1 MVRSARILVLLLLH
15 AMYALASPNDTTALT
30 PAVNRLSTL
39 GDSLLRGRSAETR
52 TAAQLAFA
60 GLIDSILSSPSGMHL
75 SFHQVRALSVA
86 ESPDK
91 NIRMLTWMLRA
102 GEETDPVFHFSGYI
116 LCRQNT
122 KSAWNRRI
130 LRDSG
135 VRNRDSLAFLRNGPE
150 EWTGGICYGIAQSR
164 TKTTNTYLL
173 LYWCP
178 QSKTISRKIA
188 ETFQLRNGL
197 PVFGVPAIKAGG
209 KSRSRLVFDFNAQ
222 ASMTLRFDE
231 RMNKVIMDHLSPSD
245 PRPEA
250 KDQYQLY
257 GPDLSYDALSPDKGT
272 WLLIRNIDVR
282 NR

>member
-1 MVRSARILVLLLLH
+1 MPRSTCFIVLLLLH
-15 AMYALASPNDTTALT
+15 AFIAQANQSDTTALN
-30 PAVNRLSTL
+30 PAVNRLCTL
-39 GDSLLRGRSAETR
+39 GDSLLRGRSTETR
-52 TAAQLAFA
+52 SSAQQAFA
-60 GLIDSILSSPSGMHL
+60 LLMDSILSTQTGALL
-75 SFHQVRALSVA
+75 SFHQVKALSVA
-86 ESPDK
+86 ESPDRK
-91 NIRMLTWMLRA
+91 IRILSWMLRA
-102 GEETDPVFHFSGYI
+102 GAETDPRFRYFGYI
-116 LCRQNT
+116 LYREDPKT
-122 KSAWNRRI
+122 TWNVRI
-130 LRDSG
+130 LQDSG
-135 VRNRDSLAFLRNGPE
+135 LRDRDSLVFLRNGPE

-164 TKTTNTYLL
+164 HKATTTYLL

-197 PVFGVPAIKAGG
+197 PVFGVQAIKAGG
-209 KSRSRLVFDFNAQ
+209 KMRSRLVFDFNAQ

-257 GPDLSYDALSPDKGT
+257 GPDLSYDALSPDKGA

>member
-1 MVRSARILVLLLLH
+1 MLRSTRILVLLLLYVFH
-15 AMYALASPNDTTALT
+15 AHANQNDTTALT
-30 PAVNRLSTL
+30 PGVSRLCTL
-39 GDSLLRGRSAETR
+39 GDSLLRGRSTETR
-52 TAAQLAFA
+52 NIAHQAFA
-60 GLIDSILSSPSGMHL
+60 LLIDSILSTPSGTRL
-75 SFHQVRALSVA
+75 SFHQVRALSIA
-86 ESPDK
+86 ESTDK
-91 NIRMLTWMLRA
+91 KIRFISWMLRG
-102 GEETDPVFHFSGYI
+102 GEETDPNFRFFGYI
-116 LCRQNT
+116 LYRQDP
-122 KSAWNRRI
+122 KSAWNVRLLQDSG
-130 LRDSG
+130 LRD
-135 VRNRDSLAFLRNGPE
+135 RDSLAFLRNGPE

-164 TKTTNTYLL
+164 NKATTTYLL

-197 PVFGVPAIKAGG
+197 PVFGVQAIKAGG
-209 KSRSRLVFDFNAQ
+209 KMRSRLVFDFNAQ

-257 GPDLSYDALSPDKGT
+257 GPDLSYDALSPDKGA